1 VDARALREYVQGTG
15 HAADAVPRHKDGT
28 SYGATRRELA
38 RRLLARLCVD
48 ERDSDGMA
56 HVVLAYR
63 HSELG
68 AALVAAGHVV
78 ASREYACDRAADP
91 FSLPRELRAVA
102 LGRSGEDYDD
112 AAAFPRAKAACV
124 APCAR
129 QIRQFLAHRRPIMAQ
144 MGDYVFEGRGLTDR
158 ERYDRVKAL
167 FNALDMDGTLGA
179 WRARV
184 GLRDGERPLAG
195 FEVQLGAAGVFRFD
209 VYRGV
214 MRHGTA
220 WLAQRL
226 PAMREFVVS
235 HLRAQRDNA
244 RLQHPER
251 TLASYVFQEAEGL
264 SRAAKLQWAARGGHE
279 VQSLQ
284 HDGVVVRLVG
294 GLATREAER
303 QLTQACSHALGYE
316 QPVEAKL

>member
-1 VDARALREYVQGTG
+1 MGVDARALRAYVQNAGP
-15 HAADAVPRHKDGT
+15 AADAVPRHKDGT

-144 MGDYVFEGRGLTDR
+144 MGDYVFLHCP
-158 ERYDRVKAL
+158 
-167 FNALDMDGTLGA
+167 LGH
-179 WRARV
+179 V
-184 GLRDGERPLAG
+184 
-195 FEVQLGAAGVFRFD
+195 
-209 VYRGV
+209 
-214 MRHGTA
+214 
-220 WLAQRL
+220 
-226 PAMREFVVS
+226 
-235 HLRAQRDNA
+235 
-244 RLQHPER
+244 
-251 TLASYVFQEAEGL
+251 
-264 SRAAKLQWAARGGHE
+264 
-279 VQSLQ
+279 
-284 HDGVVVRLVG
+284 
-294 GLATREAER
+294 
-303 QLTQACSHALGYE
+303 
-316 QPVEAKL
+316 

>member
-1 VDARALREYVQGTG
+1 
-15 HAADAVPRHKDGT
+15 
-28 SYGATRRELA
+28 
-38 RRLLARLCVD
+38 
-48 ERDSDGMA
+48 
-56 HVVLAYR
+56 
-63 HSELG
+63 
-68 AALVAAGHVV
+68 
-78 ASREYACDRAADP
+78 
-91 FSLPRELRAVA
+91 
-102 LGRSGEDYDD
+102 
-112 AAAFPRAKAACV
+112 
-124 APCAR
+124 
-129 QIRQFLAHRRPIMAQ
+129 MAQ

-184 GLRDGERPLAG
+184 GLRDGERPLTG
-195 FEVQLGAAGVFRFD
+195 FEVQLGAAGVFRFG

-226 PAMREFVVS
+226 PAMREFVVA
-235 HLRAQRDNA
+235 HLRAHRDNA
-244 RLQHPER
+244 RLEHPER

-264 SRAAKLQWAARGGHE
+264 SREAKLQWAARGGHE
-279 VQSLQ
+279 VQNLQ
-284 HDGVVVRLVG
+284 HDGVVVRLVRD
-294 GLATREAER
+294 LATREAER